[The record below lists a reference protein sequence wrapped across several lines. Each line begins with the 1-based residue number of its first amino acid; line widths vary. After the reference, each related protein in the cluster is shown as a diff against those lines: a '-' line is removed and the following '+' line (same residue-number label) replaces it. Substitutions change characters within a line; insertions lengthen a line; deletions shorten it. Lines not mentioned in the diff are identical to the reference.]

1 MKWDNQ
7 AVARTISENS
17 CAHQGH
23 WLYMLNTH
31 TPHSGALTTSLYS
44 TLKGNFHLTRL
55 NPEKFVKRWKVCKRN
70 VTEGG
75 SWGFGDWNP
84 NHAKAC
90 LLSNIRKR
98 TLPCSKLRKCKESHS
113 IFKVF
118 LFEKFQTPT
127 KEWDEELPRT
137 HYSSSTMIKL
147 WATLFPL
154 PSHLHP
160 VLHLSIPL
168 KQSWLD
174 FMCNNSVYISKN
186 SLKSSDTS
194 KNK

>member
-113 IFKVF
+113 IFKKCFF
-118 LFEKFQTPT
+118 LKSFKHLQKNGMRNYHVPITHLQQWSNYGQLCSLYLPT
-127 KEWDEELPRT
+127 ST
-137 HYSSSTMIKL
+137 QSST
-147 WATLFPL
+147 WVF
-154 PSHLHP
+154 H
-160 VLHLSIPL
+160 
-168 KQSWLD
+168 WNNLD
-174 FMCNNSVYISKN
+174 LISCVIIQYIS
-186 SLKSSDTS
+186 LRTL
-194 KNK
+194 